1 MASAATKTPDGGSNV
16 DVVRVGTGGGKPGFA
31 LPPELAKVARSLL
44 EPLTNQMTD
53 VIQDR
58 ISPFRN
64 RHREDLQVIL
74 DEPIRAGITS
84 FIEILE
90 SGPGRR
96 SDIET
101 MFQEIGR
108 QEALHGNSL
117 ENLRGIMLIAARSSW
132 NVIHRRCRDL
142 KVPDGILGRL
152 GDLLFAHIDNIERQI
167 SIGYLGAQSEL
178 RQDAAR
184 WRGPLIAALLSGTPT
199 PNLDELAAS
208 TGWRLPDAV
217 QVIAV
222 RTPRGVEVPDLT
234 GLPDTA
240 LVQVDQPITTVITA
254 ANHAQGVLAR
264 VATTFPGMPVAV
276 SWSVDVRD
284 TADGARWAARALDLQ
299 ELGVLPAE
307 PVVQCSDHVATLWL
321 HAEPLLRQLVIER
334 HLAPLMKE
342 PDRSRQVLS
351 ETLLLYLETHGSA
364 PALAEQL
371 DVHPQTVR
379 YRLRRLRVMFGDL
392 IDSPESLTMLL
403 ALRSSIALWRAGHLE
418 ERAGA

>member
-1 MASAATKTPDGGSNV
+1 
-16 DVVRVGTGGGKPGFA
+16 
-31 LPPELAKVARSLL
+31 VARSLL
-44 EPLTNQMTD
+44 DPLTNQMTG

-64 RHREDLQVIL
+64 RHREDLLVL
-74 DEPIRAGITS
+74 LEEPIRAGITS

-90 SGPGRR
+90 TGPGRR
-96 SDIET
+96 ADIEA

-132 NVIHRRCRDL
+132 QVIHRRCREL
-142 KVPDGILGRL
+142 QVPDGILGRL

-184 WRGPLIAALLSGTPT
+184 WRGPLISALLSGAPT
-199 PNLDELAAS
+199 PDLDELAAS
-208 TGWRLPDAV
+208 TGWRLPSAV

-222 RTPRGVEVPDLT
+222 RTPRAAEVPDLA

-240 LVQVDQPITTVITA
+240 LVHVDEPFTTVITA
-254 ANHAQGVLAR
+254 DSHAQGVLAR
-264 VATTFPGMPVAV
+264 VMSTFAGLPVAV
-276 SWSVDVRD
+276 SWSVGVRD

-307 PVVQCSDHVATLWL
+307 PVIQCSDHVATLWL
-321 HAEPLLRQLVIER
+321 HAEPLLRELVMER
-334 HLAPLMKE
+334 QLAPLMKE

-392 IDSPESLTMLL
+392 IDSPESLTLLL
-403 ALRSSIALWRAGHLE
+403 ALRSSLALWRAGHQE
-418 ERAGA
+418 ERAEEA